1 MPLPAI
7 VILAALVVSAPAAF
21 AQSASPGSSVMPPSV
36 RQQPAAPP
44 GGRRPAAAAPR
55 ANVSNLTADECRR
68 LGGKLQDD
76 VKCKN
81 AKRCVVTL
89 ANQDVRSICIDEL
102 KHE

>member
-1 MPLPAI
+1 MPLPAT
-7 VILAALVVSAPAAF
+7 VILVAIVVSAPGAF
-21 AQSASPGSSVMPPSV
+21 AQSASPGSSVTPPSM
-36 RQQPAAPP
+36 RQQPMAPRP
-44 GGRRPAAAAPR
+44 GRPAAAQPGG
-55 ANVSNLTADECRR
+55 NVSNLTTDECRR

-81 AKRCVVTL
+81 AQRCVVTL